1 MESLLQRS
9 THHVTL
15 LKAFGDIIMRKL
27 HDISNLVLL
36 DGDLAS
42 SLGVTAISNHPRF
55 YQMGIS
61 EQDMCSF
68 ASGLALSGFLP
79 VVHT

>member
-1 MESLLQRS
+1 
-9 THHVTL
+9 
-15 LKAFGDIIMRKL
+15 MRKL